1 MTWLAFAPE
10 MEITKQPWYNPKL
23 YGLLGLILVA
33 VPMLFFF
40 FAGLPYTGSGEIQY
54 ANGSKTVVS
63 GTVWEGAFNPIF
75 LFFVFCAAIAALGCY
90 RSVFMAWIG
99 SLLLLTLSILALFS
113 VGLFAFPGT
122 IVVLVG
128 AVLKTIKKS
137 A

>member
-1 MTWLAFAPE
+1 MDK
-10 MEITKQPWYNPKL
+10 TKQLWYNPKL

-40 FAGLPYTGSGEIQY
+40 FAGLPYMGGGEIQY
-54 ANGSKTVVS
+54 ANGSKTVVT

-99 SLLLLTLSILALFS
+99 TLLVLILSILGLFTI
-113 VGLFAFPGT
+113 GLFAFPGT
-122 IVVLVG
+122 ILLLVG

-137 A
+137 T

>member
-1 MTWLAFAPE
+1 MD
-10 MEITKQPWYNPKL
+10 MTKQLWYNPKL

-40 FAGLPYTGSGEIQY
+40 FAGMPYTGVKETQY
-54 ANGSKTVVS
+54 ANGSKTIVTETS
-63 GTVWEGAFNPIF
+63 WMGAFNPIF

-99 SLLLLTLSILALFS
+99 SLLILTLSILALFS

-122 IVVLVG
+122 IILLIG
-128 AVLKTIKKS
+128 AVLKTFKKS
-137 A
+137 T